1 MARQI
6 GTVLGL
12 AGLIAILARVGQAD
26 SIAIFGHGVVL
37 AIVSSSLRVPCPPR
51 CCANVRPR
59 RASSDDL
66 GKAGGGPRGPVGFYG
81 QAVDWLV

>member
-12 AGLIAILARVGQAD
+12 AGLIAILVRVGQAD

-37 AIVSSSLRVPCPPR
+37 AIVFFVAAGAVSATLL
-51 CCANVRPR
+51 RPR
-59 RASSDDL
+59 PATASQL
-66 GKAGGGPRGPVGFYG
+66 R
-81 QAVDWLV
+81 